1 MAGIGIDGQGQADGL
16 FTRQSGERRRGGH
29 HEAQYRV
36 LELGRSGGTWMNTF
50 KL

>member
-1 MAGIGIDGQGQADGL
+1 MMARTEPDAYS
-16 FTRQSGERRRGGH
+16 SGRVVRGGRGGH